1 MRTVAMMMAVLAL
14 AGCGEGKKV
23 EVDKKVAPVVQAQ
36 PPQAATKPQW
46 DVLVAGTLPQA
57 TSDLAGWLI
66 EHGII
71 SYVVVEDGKDRV
83 LIGPFDSQ
91 AEAEAKKAE
100 LVEKLAKAKK
110 RNIEPQVIEHR
121 VAQ

>member
-23 EVDKKVAPVVQAQ
+23 EADKKVAPVVQAQ
-36 PPQAATKPQW
+36 PPQTAATPQW

-100 LVEKLAKAKK
+100 LVEKLTKAKK

>member
-1 MRTVAMMMAVLAL
+1 MMMAVLAL
-14 AGCGEGKKV
+14 AGCGEGKYA

-36 PPQAATKPQW
+36 PPQAATTPQW

-100 LVEKLAKAKK
+100 LVEKLTKAKK

>member
-1 MRTVAMMMAVLAL
+1 MMMAVLAL
-14 AGCGEGKKV
+14 AGCGEGKNV
-23 EVDKKVAPVVQAQ
+23 EADKKVAPVVQAQ
-36 PPQAATKPQW
+36 PPQTATTQQW

-71 SYVVVEDGKDRV
+71 SYVVVEDGKERV
-83 LIGPFDSQ
+83 LVGPFDSQ

>member
-1 MRTVAMMMAVLAL
+1 MRTVAMMIAVLAL
-14 AGCGEGKKV
+14 AGCGEGKHV
-23 EVDKKVAPVVQAQ
+23 EEDKKVAPVVQAQ

-91 AEAEAKKAE
+91 AEAEAKKTE
-100 LVEKLAKAKK
+100 LVEKLTKAKK

>member
-14 AGCGEGKKV
+14 AGCGEGKQI
-23 EVDKKVAPVVQAQ
+23 EADKKVAAAAQVQA
-36 PPQAATKPQW
+36 PKAAATPQW

-66 EHGII
+66 EHGIM
-71 SYVVVEDGKDRV
+71 SYVAVEDGKDRV
-83 LIGPFDSQ
+83 LVGPFDSQ

-100 LVEKLAKAKK
+100 LVEKLTKAKK

-121 VAQ
+121 AAQ

>member
-23 EVDKKVAPVVQAQ
+23 EVDKKAAPVVQAQ
-36 PPQAATKPQW
+36 PPQTAATPQW

-100 LVEKLAKAKK
+100 LVEKLTKAKK

>member
-1 MRTVAMMMAVLAL
+1 MMMAVLAL
-14 AGCGEGKKV
+14 AGCGEGKSV
-23 EVDKKVAPVVQAQ
+23 EAGKKVAPVAQVQS
-36 PPQAATKPQW
+36 PQAAATPQW

-66 EHGII
+66 EHGIM
-71 SYVVVEDGKDRV
+71 SYVVVEDGKERV
-83 LIGPFDSQ
+83 LVGPFASQ

-100 LVEKLAKAKK
+100 LVERLTKAKK

-121 VAQ
+121 VTQ

>member
-1 MRTVAMMMAVLAL
+1 MMMAVLAL
-14 AGCGEGKKV
+14 AGCGEGRKV
-23 EVDKKVAPVVQAQ
+23 EAEKKLAPVAQAQ
-36 PPQAATKPQW
+36 PSQAVVKPQW

-83 LIGPFDSQ
+83 LVGPFDSQ

-100 LVEKLAKAKK
+100 LVEKLTKAKK

-121 VAQ
+121 VAP